1 MKIIVFIAEI
11 DDLVKILCNHKATL
25 SPENIE
31 NISNFETD
39 A

>member
-1 MKIIVFIAEI
+1 MAEI
-11 DDLVKILCNHKATL
+11 DDLVKILRNHKATL
-25 SPENIE
+25 SSENIE